1 MTIVVNH
8 ISVHLVLCLIWTA
21 GALAAGNLTAYL
33 MQGGRIIIMWASQAF
48 FFFTLSLQKQGKYFT
63 HLLDNC
69 LINTVLCELL
79 QSTFLRLM
87 QLQQLLQLPGCLLGD
102 AYSQKNNT
110 ENIC

>member
-21 GALAAGNLTAYL
+21 GTLAAGNLTAYL
-33 MQGGRIIIMWASQAF
+33 MQGGRIIIMWVM
-48 FFFTLSLQKQGKYFT
+48 LSLQKQGKYFT

-87 QLQQLLQLPGCLLGD
+87 QSQQLLQLPGCLLGD